1 VKTIWIVMPLFPVG
15 LVDHC
20 VLSDGTDLI
29 RPDLTAGQHE
39 TRERPAAK
47 LILTL
52 EDFDADYFMW
62 GGYTLVSEKMR
73 RAMALGPSDIQYF
86 DVDASESALLPKSKH
101 YQIMHVPVTEYM
113 TDQKNLAY
121 RPLKVPRPSVES
133 RLASA
138 VASGCAA
145 EPTHEIF
152 YDRFR
157 DFIFCTDEF
166 AMRVLQS
173 DCSGITFWE
182 PFDYF
187 ADRGL
192 HFRTL
197 RGVEEDRWDP
207 ASNSAR
213 KFLIRG
219 VH

>member
-1 VKTIWIVMPLFPVG
+1 MKTIWIAMPLFPVG

-20 VLSDGTDLI
+20 ALLDGTDLI
-29 RPDLTAGQHE
+29 MPDLIPGQHAPS
-39 TRERPAAK
+39 ERQTAK

-62 GGYTLVSEKMR
+62 SGYRFVSEKMR

-86 DVDASESALLPKSKH
+86 DVDASESAPLPKSKH

-113 TDQKNLAY
+113 TDQKNLVY
-121 RPLKVPRPSVES
+121 RPLSVPSSSVES

-138 VASGCAA
+138 VASGRAA

-157 DFIFCTDEF
+157 DFVFCIDEF

-173 DCSGITFWE
+173 DCSGINFWD

-187 ADRGL
+187 ARRGL

-197 RGVEEDRWDP
+197 RGIEETRWDP

-213 KFLIRG
+213 RYLIRSL
-219 VH
+219 H

>member
-1 VKTIWIVMPLFPVG
+1 
-15 LVDHC
+15 
-20 VLSDGTDLI
+20 
-29 RPDLTAGQHE
+29 
-39 TRERPAAK
+39 
-47 LILTL
+47 
-52 EDFDADYFMW
+52 
-62 GGYTLVSEKMR
+62 
-73 RAMALGPSDIQYF
+73 MALRPSDIQF
-86 DVDASESALLPKSKH
+86 FNVDASESAPLPKSKH

-113 TDQKNLAY
+113 SDQKDLVY
-121 RPLKVPRPSVES
+121 RPLKVPSRSAES

-138 VASGCAA
+138 VASGAAA

-166 AMRVLQS
+166 AVRILQS
-173 DCSGITFWE
+173 GCSGITFID

-192 HFRTL
+192 HYRTL

>member
-1 VKTIWIVMPLFPVG
+1 MPRFPVG
-15 LVDHC
+15 LVDNC
-20 VLSDGTDLI
+20 ALLDGTDLI
-29 RPDLTAGQHE
+29 TPNLIAGQHE
-39 TRERPAAK
+39 ASERPAAR

-62 GGYTLVSEKMR
+62 SGYSLVSEKMR
-73 RAMALGPSDIQYF
+73 RAMALRPSDIQF
-86 DVDASESALLPKSKH
+86 FNVDASESAPLPKSKH

-113 TDQKNLAY
+113 SDQKDLVY
-121 RPLKVPRPSVES
+121 RPLKVPSRSAES

-138 VASGCAA
+138 VASGAAA

-166 AMRVLQS
+166 AVRILQS
-173 DCSGITFWE
+173 DCSGITFID

-192 HFRTL
+192 HYRTL

-207 ASNSAR
+207 ASNGAR
-213 KFLIRG
+213 RLLIRG

>member
-15 LVDHC
+15 LVDNC
-20 VLSDGTDLI
+20 VLLDGTDLI
-29 RPDLTAGQHE
+29 RPDLIAGQHE
-39 TRERPAAK
+39 PSERQTAK

-73 RAMALGPSDIQYF
+73 RAMALAPSDIQYF
-86 DVDASESALLPKSKH
+86 NVDASESAPLPKSKH

-113 TDQKNLAY
+113 PDQKDLVY
-121 RPLKVPRPSVES
+121 RPLKVPSRSVES

-138 VASGCAA
+138 AASGCAA
-145 EPTHEIF
+145 ELTHEIF

-157 DFIFCTDEF
+157 DFIFCTDAF
-166 AMRVLQS
+166 AVRVLRS
-173 DCSGITFWE
+173 DCSGITFWD

-187 ADRGL
+187 AGRGL

-213 KFLIRG
+213 KFLIRSI
-219 VH
+219 H

>member
-1 VKTIWIVMPLFPVG
+1 MKTIWIVMPLFPVG

-86 DVDASESALLPKSKH
+86 DIDASESALLPKSKH

-133 RLASA
+133 GGWLPRSLPAAPPNRRTKSSTIDFAILFSA
-138 VASGCAA
+138 LMHS
-145 EPTHEIF
+145 
-152 YDRFR
+152 R
-157 DFIFCTDEF
+157 
-166 AMRVLQS
+166 
-173 DCSGITFWE
+173 
-182 PFDYF
+182 
-187 ADRGL
+187 
-192 HFRTL
+192 
-197 RGVEEDRWDP
+197 
-207 ASNSAR
+207 
-213 KFLIRG
+213 
-219 VH
+219 

>member
-1 VKTIWIVMPLFPVG
+1 VKTIWFVMPDFPDG
-15 LVDHC
+15 LVGHC
-20 VLSDGTDLI
+20 ASFDGTELFAPDLI
-29 RPDLTAGQHE
+29 HGQRGPDELPT
-39 TRERPAAK
+39 AK

-52 EDFDADYFMW
+52 EDFDADCLFW
-62 GGYTLVSEKMR
+62 NSLWLVSEKMR
-73 RAMALGPSDIQYF
+73 RAMALAPPDIQF
-86 DVDASESALLPKSKH
+86 FNVDASESAPLPRSKH
-101 YQIMHVPVTEYM
+101 YQIMHIPVTEYM

-145 EPTHEIF
+145 EPTHEFF

-157 DFIFCTDEF
+157 DFIFCTDAF
-166 AMRVLQS
+166 AVRVLQS
-173 DCSGITFWE
+173 DCSGITFWD

-187 ADRGL
+187 AGRGL

>member
-1 VKTIWIVMPLFPVG
+1 MPRVPEG
-15 LVDHC
+15 LVGHC
-20 VLSDGTDLI
+20 ALLSGTDLFAPNLI
-29 RPDLTAGQHE
+29 AGQRASNE
-39 TRERPAAK
+39 LPTAK

-62 GGYTLVSEKMR
+62 RGYTLVSEKMR
-73 RAMALGPSDIQYF
+73 RAMALRPSDIQF
-86 DVDASESALLPKSKH
+86 FNVDASESAPLPKSKH

-113 TDQKNLAY
+113 SDQKDLVY
-121 RPLKVPRPSVES
+121 RPLKVPSRLAES

-138 VASGCAA
+138 VASGAAA
-145 EPTHEIF
+145 EPTHDIF

-166 AMRVLQS
+166 AVRILQS
-173 DCSGITFWE
+173 DCSGITFID

-192 HFRTL
+192 RYRTL

-213 KFLIRG
+213 SMLIRG